1 MKNFGYYMA
10 MVVVQFAYGGS
21 NILIKIALARRL
33 NQFVFLVYRH
43 ILAML
48 LKERPSLS
56 LPMFGQIFLF
66 SSLGTTIHLNLYFAA
81 LVYTSP
87 TVATAWSIVIP
98 SLTFLMAVFL
108 RMEKVKIRSGSGG
121 AKVSGTFWRVGFQLK
136 GFVERPLINIYG
148 RNGSAL
154 VLVSY
159 LAWSGWLI
167 LQAKV
172 YPPQLSLNALMC
184 FIASLQSSVLALVF
198 CKKSTPVETGAEC
211 TAFDHHGVVLSE
223 FVFYLQTWCII
234 NKGPVFSAMFTPLL
248 VVVAIFSAIVFAE
261 RLHLGSLFAW
271 FSFGWVWKIFSMVG
285 TFLIVLGLC
294 FVLWG
299 KRRDSFVA
307 GNTKNGDDKR
317 LVVISS
323 IKCPIATR
331 EAMWLRK
338 MLITCFHPNM
348 LISNFESG

>member
-48 LKERPSLS
+48 LLAPPPLLVYLKREPVLYFASRKERPSLS

-121 AKVSGTFWRVGFQLK
+121 AKVSGTFWRSEYSRHGNESWIK
-136 GFVERPLINIYG
+136 
-148 RNGSAL
+148 GSAL

-198 CKKSTPVETGAEC
+198 CKKSTPVETGAN
-211 TAFDHHGVVLSE
+211 GVVLSE

-248 VVVAIFSAIVFAE
+248 VVKNVAF
-261 RLHLGSLFAW
+261 HSLFAW

-331 EAMWLRK
+331 EAM
-338 MLITCFHPNM
+338 
-348 LISNFESG
+348 

>member
-184 FIASLQSSVLALVF
+184 FIASLQSSVLAL
-198 CKKSTPVETGAEC
+198 
-211 TAFDHHGVVLSE
+211 GVVLSE

-261 RLHLGSLFAW
+261 RLHLG
-271 FSFGWVWKIFSMVG
+271 SMVG

-331 EAMWLRK
+331 EAMWV
-338 MLITCFHPNM
+338 
-348 LISNFESG
+348 ISMK

>member
-1 MKNFGYYMA
+1 MGKTGMWGHRILIMNSTGYSSKLSLVLKCVIPYTYKPVSISSVTMKNFGYYMA

-48 LKERPSLS
+48 LLAPPPLLVYLKR
-56 LPMFGQIFLF
+56 
-66 SSLGTTIHLNLYFAA
+66 TTIHLNLYFAA

-261 RLHLGSLFAW
+261 RLHLGS
-271 FSFGWVWKIFSMVG
+271 MVG
-285 TFLIVLGLC
+285 TFLIVLYFGAKGGT
-294 FVLWG
+294 VLSQEIQ
-299 KRRDSFVA
+299 RMEM
-307 GNTKNGDDKR
+307 
-317 LVVISS
+317 
-323 IKCPIATR
+323 IKD
-331 EAMWLRK
+331 
-338 MLITCFHPNM
+338 
-348 LISNFESG
+348 

>member
-1 MKNFGYYMA
+1 
-10 MVVVQFAYGGS
+10 
-21 NILIKIALARRL
+21 
-33 NQFVFLVYRH
+33 
-43 ILAML
+43 
-48 LKERPSLS
+48 
-56 LPMFGQIFLF
+56 MFGQIFLF

-121 AKVSGTFWRVGFQLK
+121 AKSEYSRHGNESWIK
-136 GFVERPLINIYG
+136 
-148 RNGSAL
+148 GSAL

-261 RLHLGSLFAW
+261 RLHLGS
-271 FSFGWVWKIFSMVG
+271 MVG

-299 KRRDSFVA
+299 KSRDSFVA

>member
-184 FIASLQSSVLALVF
+184 FIASLQSSVLAL
-198 CKKSTPVETGAEC
+198 
-211 TAFDHHGVVLSE
+211 GVVLSE

-261 RLHLGSLFAW
+261 RLHLG
-271 FSFGWVWKIFSMVG
+271 
-285 TFLIVLGLC
+285 
-294 FVLWG
+294 
-299 KRRDSFVA
+299 RRDSFVA

-331 EAMWLRK
+331 EAM
-338 MLITCFHPNM
+338 
-348 LISNFESG
+348 

>member
-48 LKERPSLS
+48 LLAPPPLLVYLKREPVLYFASRKERPSLS

-148 RNGSAL
+148 RNGSE
-154 VLVSY
+154 SQDY

-198 CKKSTPVETGAEC
+198 CKKSTPVETGANVQLLTIMEWC
-211 TAFDHHGVVLSE
+211 SQNSSSTYKHGVSLTKDQSSPRCLLHCLSLSQ
-223 FVFYLQTWCII
+223 YSLQL
-234 NKGPVFSAMFTPLL
+234 FSQSDFT
-248 VVVAIFSAIVFAE
+248 
-261 RLHLGSLFAW
+261 
-271 FSFGWVWKIFSMVG
+271 
-285 TFLIVLGLC
+285 
-294 FVLWG
+294 
-299 KRRDSFVA
+299 
-307 GNTKNGDDKR
+307 
-317 LVVISS
+317 
-323 IKCPIATR
+323 
-331 EAMWLRK
+331 
-338 MLITCFHPNM
+338 
-348 LISNFESG
+348 